1 MVESAKANGV
11 EPFAYLQRALVELPY
26 LGKSPPMKNW
36 RPLCPGHP
44 ASKRIVEFQI
54 PMLIQIYILN
64 NSRPWVWGLLSF
76 GGDGELLSAYITTRT
91 VRRKART
98 FRYMV

>member
-1 MVESAKANGV
+1 
-11 EPFAYLQRALVELPY
+11 
-26 LGKSPPMKNW
+26 MKNW
-36 RPLCPGHP
+36 RSLCPGHL

-76 GGDGELLSAYITTRT
+76 GGDGELLERLHHNKDGQKKGKDFSIHGVKPPIFDFALITHGT
-91 VRRKART
+91 VMIMLSSCDIPDT
-98 FRYMV
+98 

>member
-1 MVESAKANGV
+1 MPIYSVCLWSSHTWG
-11 EPFAYLQRALVELPY
+11 
-26 LGKSPPMKNW
+26 SHPPMKNW

-76 GGDGELLSAYITTRT
+76 GGDREYIERLHHDKDGQKKGKDFSIHG
-91 VRRKART
+91 VKPP
-98 FRYMV
+98 F